1 MSTQPKKDPKIIKEI
16 EDLKQKID
24 DLTNALQLERADA
37 VNVRRRAEQDKI
49 KMSSYFKSL
58 VIKELIPFIDNF
70 ELADKH
76 RPKTETDQKSGE
88 GSPETK
94 WIIGI
99 HKTYE
104 QLWQIL
110 NKLGVKKIET
120 VGKDF
125 NPELHE
131 AVQVDPNSQGSKEVV
146 VEEFRS
152 GYVLEDEVIRHAMV
166 KVAMK

>member
-1 MSTQPKKDPKIIKEI
+1 MTTQPKKDPKLIKDI

-70 ELADKH
+70 ELTIKH
-76 RPKTETDQKSGE
+76 IPKDIKEINQKNWLDGLKSVY
-88 GSPETK
+88 S
-94 WIIGI
+94 
-99 HKTYE
+99 
-104 QLWQIL
+104 QMWQIL
-110 NKLGVKKIET
+110 NSLEVKKIET
-120 VGKDF
+120 VGKEF

-131 AVQVDPNSQGSKEVV
+131 AIQMDPDSQGNKEVV
-146 VEEFRS
+146 IEEFRS
-152 GYVLEDEVIRHAMV
+152 GYILKDEVIRHAMV

>member
-1 MSTQPKKDPKIIKEI
+1 MTTQPKKDPKLIKDI

-70 ELADKH
+70 ELTIKH
-76 RPKTETDQKSGE
+76 IPKDIKEINQKNWLDGLKSVY
-88 GSPETK
+88 S
-94 WIIGI
+94 
-99 HKTYE
+99 
-104 QLWQIL
+104 QMWQIL
-110 NKLGVKKIET
+110 NSLEVKKIET
-120 VGKDF
+120 VGKEF

-131 AVQVDPNSQGSKEVV
+131 AIQMDPDSQGNKEVV
-146 VEEFRS
+146 IEEFRS
-152 GYVLEDEVIRHAMV
+152 GYILGDEVIRHAMV
-166 KVAMK
+166 KVAMKNK

>member
-1 MSTQPKKDPKIIKEI
+1 MTTQPKKDPKLIKDI

-70 ELADKH
+70 ELTIKH
-76 RPKTETDQKSGE
+76 IPKDIKEINQKNWLDGLKSVY
-88 GSPETK
+88 S
-94 WIIGI
+94 
-99 HKTYE
+99 
-104 QLWQIL
+104 QMWQIL
-110 NKLGVKKIET
+110 NSLEVKKIET
-120 VGKDF
+120 VGKEF

-131 AVQVDPNSQGSKEVV
+131 AIQMDPDSQGNKEFVI
-146 VEEFRS
+146 EEFRS
-152 GYVLEDEVIRHAMV
+152 GYILKDEVIRHAMV